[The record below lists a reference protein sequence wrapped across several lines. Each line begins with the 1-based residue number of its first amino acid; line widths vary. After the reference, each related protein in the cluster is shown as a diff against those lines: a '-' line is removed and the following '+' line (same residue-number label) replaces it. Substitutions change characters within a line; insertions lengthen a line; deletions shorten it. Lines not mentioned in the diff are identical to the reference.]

1 MLAGLSHGQAVVLMV
16 ANAAMWSI
24 AGVVTRQLE
33 SAQSFEIT
41 FWRSLFTF
49 LSLLVLLPLTQGRD
63 VFKGMRQGGV
73 SLWLSGVCWSV
84 MFTAFMLALTMTTVA
99 NVLITMAMGPFF
111 TALVARVVLG
121 QRIDVRTAL
130 AILMAALGIA
140 WMFGAEVA
148 TQGWLGFVVALC
160 VPLAAAVNWTVVQRA
175 AVRGLAVDLAP
186 GVLIGAAI
194 SCLVTLPMSMP
205 FQAVATD
212 VAWLALLGL
221 VQLAIPCLLSVACAR
236 VLKAPEVSLLALL
249 EVVFGIFLAW
259 WGAGEEPSSSVLSG
273 GLLVLG
279 ALLAHQGLAWRER
292 QNPLTRK
299 T

>member
-63 VFKGMRQGGV
+63 VFKGMRQGGA

-130 AILMAALGIA
+130 AIVMAALGIA

-221 VQLAIPCLLSVACAR
+221 VQLAIPCLLSVACAK

-259 WGAGEEPSSSVLSG
+259 WGAGEEPSSSVFSG

-292 QNPLTRK
+292 QKSSP
-299 T
+299 

>member
-41 FWRSLFTF
+41 FWRSLFTV

-63 VFKGMRQGGV
+63 VFKGMRQGGA

-130 AILMAALGIA
+130 AIVMAALGIA

-221 VQLAIPCLLSVACAR
+221 VQLAIPCLLSVACAK

-292 QNPLTRK
+292 QNPLT
-299 T
+299 

>member
-1 MLAGLSHGQAVVLMV
+1 MLARLSHGQAVVLMV

-41 FWRSLFTF
+41 FWRSLFTV

-63 VFKGMRQGGV
+63 VFKGMRQGGA

-130 AILMAALGIA
+130 AIVMAALGIA

-175 AVRGLAVDLAP
+175 AVRGLSVDLAP

-205 FQAVATD
+205 FQAVASD

-221 VQLAIPCLLSVACAR
+221 VQLAIPCLLSVACAK

-259 WGAGEEPSSSVLSG
+259 WGAGEEPSSSVFSG

-292 QNPLTRK
+292 QKSSP
-299 T
+299 

>member
-49 LSLLVLLPLTQGRD
+49 FSLLVLLPLSQGRD

-292 QNPLTRK
+292 QNPLT
-299 T
+299 

>member
-41 FWRSLFTF
+41 FWRSLFTA
-49 LSLLVLLPLTQGRD
+49 LSLLVLLPLTQGRA
-63 VFKGMRQGGV
+63 VFRDMRQGGA

-130 AILMAALGIA
+130 AIVMAALGIA

-175 AVRGLAVDLAP
+175 AVRGLSVDLAP

-221 VQLAIPCLLSVACAR
+221 VQLAIPCLLSVAGAR
-236 VLKAPEVSLLALL
+236 VLNAPEVSLLALL

-292 QNPLTRK
+292 QNLLT
-299 T
+299 

>member
-24 AGVVTRQLE
+24 AGVVTRQLD

-41 FWRSLFTF
+41 FWRSLFTA
-49 LSLLVLLPLTQGRD
+49 LSLLVLLPLTQGRA
-63 VFKGMRQGGV
+63 VFRDMRQGGS

-121 QRIDVRTAL
+121 QRIDARTAGAIVL
-130 AILMAALGIA
+130 AGLGIA

-175 AVRGLAVDLAP
+175 AVRGLSVDLAP

-292 QNPLTRK
+292 QNPLT
-299 T
+299 

>member
-1 MLAGLSHGQAVVLMV
+1 MLAGLSHGQAVGLMV

-24 AGVVTRQLE
+24 AGVVTRQLD
-33 SAQSFEIT
+33 SAQGFEIT
-41 FWRSLFTF
+41 FWRSLFTA
-49 LSLLVLLPLTQGRD
+49 LSLLVLLPLTQGRA
-63 VFKGMRQGGV
+63 VFRDMRQGGA

-130 AILMAALGIA
+130 AIVMAALGIA

-175 AVRGLAVDLAP
+175 AVRGLSVDLAP

-205 FQAVATD
+205 FQAVASD

-221 VQLAIPCLLSVACAR
+221 VQLAIPCLLSVACAK

-259 WGAGEEPSSSVLSG
+259 WGAGEEPSSSVFSG

-292 QNPLTRK
+292 QKSSP
-299 T
+299 

>member
-1 MLAGLSHGQAVVLMV
+1 MLAGLSHGQAVGLMV

-41 FWRSLFTF
+41 FWRSLFTA
-49 LSLLVLLPLTQGRD
+49 LSLLVLLPLTQGRA
-63 VFKGMRQGGV
+63 VFRDMRQGGA

-130 AILMAALGIA
+130 AIVMAALGIA

-205 FQAVATD
+205 FQAVASD

-221 VQLAIPCLLSVACAR
+221 VQLAIPCLLSVACAK

-259 WGAGEEPSSSVLSG
+259 WGAGEEPSSSVFSG

-292 QNPLTRK
+292 QKSSP
-299 T
+299 

>member
-121 QRIDVRTAL
+121 QRIDVRTAF
-130 AILMAALGIA
+130 AIVMAALGIA

-205 FQAVATD
+205 FQAVASD

-221 VQLAIPCLLSVACAR
+221 VQLAIPCLLSVACAK

-273 GLLVLG
+273 GMLVLG

-292 QNPLTRK
+292 QNLT

>member
-1 MLAGLSHGQAVVLMV
+1 MLARLSHGQAVVLMV

-41 FWRSLFTF
+41 FWRSLFTA
-49 LSLLVLLPLTQGRD
+49 LSLLVLLPLTQGRA
-63 VFKGMRQGGV
+63 VFRDMRQGGA

-130 AILMAALGIA
+130 AIVMAALGIA

-236 VLKAPEVSLLALL
+236 VLKAPAVSLLALL

-259 WGAGEEPSSSVLSG
+259 WGAGEEPSSSVFSG

-292 QNPLTRK
+292 QNLT

>member
-41 FWRSLFTF
+41 FWRSLFTV

-121 QRIDVRTAL
+121 QSIDVRTAL
-130 AILMAALGIA
+130 AIVMAALGIA

-221 VQLAIPCLLSVACAR
+221 VQLAIPCLLSVACAK

-279 ALLAHQGLAWRER
+279 ALLVHQGLAWRER
-292 QNPLTRK
+292 QNPLT
-299 T
+299 

>member
-1 MLAGLSHGQAVVLMV
+1 MLAGLSHGQAVGLMV

-24 AGVVTRQLE
+24 AGVVTRQLD
-33 SAQSFEIT
+33 SAQGFEIT
-41 FWRSLFTF
+41 FWRSLFTV
-49 LSLLVLLPLTQGRD
+49 LSLLVLLPLTQGRA
-63 VFKGMRQGGV
+63 VFRDMRQGGS

-121 QRIDVRTAL
+121 QRIDARTAGAIVL
-130 AILMAALGIA
+130 AGLGIA

-175 AVRGLAVDLAP
+175 AVRGLSVDLAP

-205 FQAVATD
+205 FQAVASD

-221 VQLAIPCLLSVACAR
+221 VQLAIPCLLSVACAK

-292 QNPLTRK
+292 QNPLT
-299 T
+299 

>member
-121 QRIDVRTAL
+121 QRIDVRTAF
-130 AILMAALGIA
+130 AIVMAALGIA

-205 FQAVATD
+205 FQAVVTD

-292 QNPLTRK
+292 QNSLT
-299 T
+299 

>member
-121 QRIDVRTAL
+121 QRIDVRTAF
-130 AILMAALGIA
+130 AIVMAALGIA

-292 QNPLTRK
+292 QNSSPER
-299 T
+299 

>member
-1 MLAGLSHGQAVVLMV
+1 MLAGLSHGQAVGLMV

-24 AGVVTRQLE
+24 AGVVTRQLD
-33 SAQSFEIT
+33 SAQGFEIT
-41 FWRSLFTF
+41 FWRSLFTV
-49 LSLLVLLPLTQGRD
+49 LSLLVLLPLTQGRA
-63 VFKGMRQGGV
+63 VFKDMRQGGA

-121 QRIDVRTAL
+121 QRIDARTAGAIVL
-130 AILMAALGIA
+130 AGLGIA

-160 VPLAAAVNWTVVQRA
+160 VPMAAAVNWTVVQRA
-175 AVRGLAVDLAP
+175 EVRGLSVDLAP

-194 SCLVTLPMSMP
+194 SCVVTLPMSMP
-205 FQAVATD
+205 FQAVGSD
-212 VAWLALLGL
+212 VAWLALLGV

-259 WGAGEEPSSSVLSG
+259 WGAGEAPSASVLSG
-273 GLLVLG
+273 GLMVLG
-279 ALLAHQGLAWRER
+279 ALLVHQGLAWRER
-292 QNPLTRK
+292 QNLTS
-299 T
+299 

>member
-41 FWRSLFTF
+41 FWRSLFTV

-130 AILMAALGIA
+130 AIVMAALGIA

-279 ALLAHQGLAWRER
+279 ALLAHQGLTWRER
-292 QNPLTRK
+292 QNPLT
-299 T
+299 

>member
-1 MLAGLSHGQAVVLMV
+1 MLAGLSHGQAVGLMV

-41 FWRSLFTF
+41 FWRSLFTA
-49 LSLLVLLPLTQGRD
+49 LSLLVLLPLTQGRA
-63 VFKGMRQGGV
+63 VFRDMRQGGS
-73 SLWLSGVCWSV
+73 SLWLSGVCWSI

-130 AILMAALGIA
+130 AIVMAALGIA

-175 AVRGLAVDLAP
+175 AVRGLSVDLAP

-292 QNPLTRK
+292 QNLTS
-299 T
+299 

>member
-41 FWRSLFTF
+41 FWRSLFTV

-130 AILMAALGIA
+130 AIVMAALGIA

-194 SCLVTLPMSMP
+194 SCLVTLPMSIP

-279 ALLAHQGLAWRER
+279 ALLVHQGLAWRER
-292 QNPLTRK
+292 QNPLT
-299 T
+299 

>member
-121 QRIDVRTAL
+121 QRIDVRTAF
-130 AILMAALGIA
+130 AIVMAALGIA

-221 VQLAIPCLLSVACAR
+221 VQLAIPCLLSVACAK

-292 QNPLTRK
+292 QNSLT
-299 T
+299 

>member
-24 AGVVTRQLE
+24 AGVVTRQLD
-33 SAQSFEIT
+33 SAQGFEIT
-41 FWRSLFTF
+41 FWRSLFTA
-49 LSLLVLLPLTQGRD
+49 LSLLVLLPLTQGRT
-63 VFKGMRQGGV
+63 VFINMRQGGS

-99 NVLITMAMGPFF
+99 NVLITMAIGPFF

-121 QRIDVRTAL
+121 QRIDARTAFAIVL
-130 AILMAALGIA
+130 AGLGIA

-148 TQGWLGFVVALC
+148 TQGWVGFVVALC

-175 AVRGLAVDLAP
+175 AVRGLSVDLAP
-186 GVLIGAAI
+186 GVLIGATI
-194 SCLVTLPMSMP
+194 SCLVTLPMAMP
-205 FQAVATD
+205 FQAVASD

-221 VQLAIPCLLSVACAR
+221 VQLAIPCLLSVACAK

-292 QNPLTRK
+292 QNLT

>member
-1 MLAGLSHGQAVVLMV
+1 MLAGLSHGQAVGLMV

-24 AGVVTRQLE
+24 AGVVTRQLD
-33 SAQSFEIT
+33 SAQGFEIT
-41 FWRSLFTF
+41 FWRSLFTV
-49 LSLLVLLPLTQGRD
+49 LSLLVLLPLTQGRA
-63 VFKGMRQGGV
+63 VFKDMRQGGA

-121 QRIDVRTAL
+121 QRIDSRTAG
-130 AILMAALGIA
+130 AIVMAGLGIA

-160 VPLAAAVNWTVVQRA
+160 VPMAAAVNWTVVQRA
-175 AVRGLAVDLAP
+175 EVRGLSVDLAP

-205 FQAVATD
+205 FQAVGSD

-221 VQLAIPCLLSVACAR
+221 VQLAIPCLLSVACAK

-259 WGAGEEPSSSVLSG
+259 WGAGEAPNASVLSG
-273 GLLVLG
+273 GLMVLG
-279 ALLAHQGLAWRER
+279 ALLVHQGLAWRER
-292 QNPLTRK
+292 QNLTP
-299 T
+299 

>member
-1 MLAGLSHGQAVVLMV
+1 MLARLSHGQAVVLMV

-41 FWRSLFTF
+41 FWRSLFTA

-130 AILMAALGIA
+130 AIVMAALGIA

-292 QNPLTRK
+292 QNPLT
-299 T
+299 

>member
-1 MLAGLSHGQAVVLMV
+1 MLARLSHGQAVVLMV

-41 FWRSLFTF
+41 FWRSLFTA
-49 LSLLVLLPLTQGRD
+49 LSLLVLLPLTQGRA
-63 VFKGMRQGGV
+63 VFRDMRQGGA

-130 AILMAALGIA
+130 AIVMAALGIA

-175 AVRGLAVDLAP
+175 AVRGLSVDLAP

-221 VQLAIPCLLSVACAR
+221 VQLAIPCLLSVACAK

-259 WGAGEEPSSSVLSG
+259 WGAGEEPSSSVFSG

-292 QNPLTRK
+292 QKSSP
-299 T
+299 

>member
-24 AGVVTRQLE
+24 AGVVTRQLD

-41 FWRSLFTF
+41 FWRSLFTA
-49 LSLLVLLPLTQGRD
+49 LSLLVLLPLTQGRA
-63 VFKGMRQGGV
+63 VFRGMRQGGS

-84 MFTAFMLALTMTTVA
+84 MFTAFMLALSMTTVA

-121 QRIDVRTAL
+121 QRIDARTGGAIVL
-130 AILMAALGIA
+130 AGLGIA

-175 AVRGLAVDLAP
+175 AVRGLSVDLAP

-205 FQAVATD
+205 FQAVASD

-221 VQLAIPCLLSVACAR
+221 VQLAIPCLLSVACAK

-273 GLLVLG
+273 GMLVLG

-292 QNPLTRK
+292 QNSSP
-299 T
+299 

>member
-121 QRIDVRTAL
+121 QRIDVRTAF
-130 AILMAALGIA
+130 AIVMAALGIA

-292 QNPLTRK
+292 QNPLT
-299 T
+299 

>member
-130 AILMAALGIA
+130 AIVMAALGIA

-292 QNPLTRK
+292 QNSSPER
-299 T
+299 

>member
-41 FWRSLFTF
+41 FWRSLFTV

-121 QRIDVRTAL
+121 QRIDARTAL
-130 AILMAALGIA
+130 AIVMAALGIA

-259 WGAGEEPSSSVLSG
+259 WGAGEAPSTAVLLG
-273 GLLVLG
+273 GAMVLG
-279 ALLAHQGLAWRER
+279 ALGIHQGLAWRER
-292 QNPLTRK
+292 QNPLT
-299 T
+299 

>member
-63 VFKGMRQGGV
+63 VFKGMRQGGA

-130 AILMAALGIA
+130 AIVMAALGIA

-175 AVRGLAVDLAP
+175 AVRGLSVDLAP

-292 QNPLTRK
+292 QNPLT
-299 T
+299 

>member
-1 MLAGLSHGQAVVLMV
+1 MLARLSHGQAVVLMV

-63 VFKGMRQGGV
+63 VFKGMRQGGA

-130 AILMAALGIA
+130 AIVMAALGIA

-175 AVRGLAVDLAP
+175 AVRGLSVDLAP

-205 FQAVATD
+205 FQAVASD

-221 VQLAIPCLLSVACAR
+221 VQLAIPCLLSVACAK

-259 WGAGEEPSSSVLSG
+259 WGAGEEPSSSVFSG

-292 QNPLTRK
+292 QKSSP
-299 T
+299 

>member
-41 FWRSLFTF
+41 FWRSLFTV

-63 VFKGMRQGGV
+63 VFKGMRQGGA

-130 AILMAALGIA
+130 AIVMAALGIA

-292 QNPLTRK
+292 QNPLT
-299 T
+299 

>member
-130 AILMAALGIA
+130 AIVMAALGIA

-175 AVRGLAVDLAP
+175 AVRGLSVDLAP

-259 WGAGEEPSSSVLSG
+259 WGAGEEPSSSVFSG

-292 QNPLTRK
+292 QKSSP
-299 T
+299 

>member
-1 MLAGLSHGQAVVLMV
+1 MV

-41 FWRSLFTF
+41 FWRSLFTV

-130 AILMAALGIA
+130 AIVMAALGIA

-259 WGAGEEPSSSVLSG
+259 WGAGEAPSSSVLLG

-292 QNPLTRK
+292 QNSSPPN
-299 T
+299 

>member
-41 FWRSLFTF
+41 FWRSLFTV

-130 AILMAALGIA
+130 AIVMAALGIA

-175 AVRGLAVDLAP
+175 AVRGLSVDLAP

-221 VQLAIPCLLSVACAR
+221 VQLAIPCLLSVACAK

-292 QNPLTRK
+292 QNPLT
-299 T
+299 

>member
-130 AILMAALGIA
+130 AIVMAALGIA

-279 ALLAHQGLAWRER
+279 ALLVHQGLAWRER
-292 QNPLTRK
+292 QNPLT
-299 T
+299 

>member
-1 MLAGLSHGQAVVLMV
+1 
-16 ANAAMWSI
+16 
-24 AGVVTRQLE
+24 
-33 SAQSFEIT
+33 
-41 FWRSLFTF
+41 
-49 LSLLVLLPLTQGRD
+49 

-121 QRIDVRTAL
+121 QRIDVRTAF
-130 AILMAALGIA
+130 AIVMAALGIA

-175 AVRGLAVDLAP
+175 AVRGLSVDLAP

-205 FQAVATD
+205 FQAVASD

-221 VQLAIPCLLSVACAR
+221 VQLAIPCLLSVACAK

-292 QNPLTRK
+292 QNPLT
-299 T
+299 

>member
-1 MLAGLSHGQAVVLMV
+1 MV

-41 FWRSLFTF
+41 FWRSLFTV

-130 AILMAALGIA
+130 AIVMAALGIA

-221 VQLAIPCLLSVACAR
+221 VQLAIPCLLSVACAK

-292 QNPLTRK
+292 QNPLT
-299 T
+299 

>member
-1 MLAGLSHGQAVVLMV
+1 MV

-41 FWRSLFTF
+41 FWRSLFTV
-49 LSLLVLLPLTQGRD
+49 LSLLVLLPLTQGRS
-63 VFKGMRQGGV
+63 VFKDMRQGGS

-111 TALVARVVLG
+111 TAIVARVVLG
-121 QRIDVRTAL
+121 QRIDVRTGGAIVL
-130 AILMAALGIA
+130 AGLGIA

-175 AVRGLAVDLAP
+175 AVRGLSVDLAP

-205 FQAVATD
+205 FQAVASD

-221 VQLAIPCLLSVACAR
+221 VQLAIPCLLSVACAK

-273 GLLVLG
+273 GMLVLG
-279 ALLAHQGLAWRER
+279 ALLALQGLAWRER
-292 QNPLTRK
+292 QNLIS
-299 T
+299 

>member
-1 MLAGLSHGQAVVLMV
+1 MLAGLSHGQAVALMV
-16 ANAAMWSI
+16 ANAGMWSI
-24 AGVVTRQLE
+24 AGVVTRQLH

-41 FWRSLFTF
+41 FWRSLFTV
-49 LSLLVLLPLTQGRD
+49 LSLLVLLPLTQGRA
-63 VFKGMRQGGV
+63 VFRDMRQGGS

-121 QRIDVRTAL
+121 QRIDVRTAGAIIL
-130 AILMAALGIA
+130 AGLGIA

-212 VAWLALLGL
+212 VAWLALLGV

-292 QNPLTRK
+292 QNLT